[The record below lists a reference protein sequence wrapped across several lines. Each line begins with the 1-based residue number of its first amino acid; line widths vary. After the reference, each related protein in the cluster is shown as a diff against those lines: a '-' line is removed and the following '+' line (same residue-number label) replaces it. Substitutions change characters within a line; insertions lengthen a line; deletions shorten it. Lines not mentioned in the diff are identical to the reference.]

1 MCTIFFD
8 FDSTLISCESLEEI
22 IKTKLGNESK
32 TIEKISKITQMGMD
46 GQISFIESLQ
56 RRLEYI
62 SLSKSDVVRFGRQAE
77 KYITVGMQE
86 LIQDLHKK
94 NVDIHIV
101 SGGFKEAI
109 FPVAEVLNIS
119 PDNIHA
125 VQLIW
130 DSQGNF
136 KEIDDDDKYSQ
147 SKVEGIKFISKN
159 WPKPKIAIGDGSTD
173 LALFEHGLV
182 DHFILFTQHVLR
194 SELMNRSANVAGKV
208 KELVKLLEQWV

>member
-62 SLSKSDVVRFGRQAE
+62 SLSRSDVVRFGRQGE
-77 KYITVGMQE
+77 QYITVGMKE
-86 LIQDLHKK
+86 CIQDLHMK
-94 NVDIHIV
+94 NIDVHIV
-101 SGGFKEAI
+101 SGGLKEAI
-109 FPVAEVLNIS
+109 FPVAEMLNIS

-136 KEIDDDDKYSQ
+136 KEIDGDDKFSQ
-147 SKVEGIKFISKN
+147 SKVAGIKSVSKN
-159 WPKPKIAIGDGSTD
+159 WSNPKIAIGDGSTD
-173 LALFEHGLV
+173 LALFEYGLV
-182 DHFILFTQHVLR
+182 DHFILFTQHVRR
-194 SELMNRSANVAGKV
+194 SELMIRSANVAGNV
-208 KELVKLLEQWV
+208 KELVKLLEQWA